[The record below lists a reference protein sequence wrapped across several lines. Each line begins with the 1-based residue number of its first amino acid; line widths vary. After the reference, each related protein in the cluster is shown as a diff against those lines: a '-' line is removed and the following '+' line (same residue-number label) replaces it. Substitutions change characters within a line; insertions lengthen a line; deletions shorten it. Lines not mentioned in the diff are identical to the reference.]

1 MPNEETWNNDN
12 TDKYLERNERG
23 IGFYIIRQGDYLVL
37 IPDSRHHFTK
47 NMRPYIGRR
56 R

>member
-1 MPNEETWNNDN
+1 MPSSSLSNEQTSNGLQRH
-12 TDKYLERNERG
+12 TRG
-23 IGFYIIRQGDYLVL
+23 TGFFIIRQGDYFVL
-37 IPDSRHHFTK
+37 IPDSRHHFSK